1 MANIGDDPRL
11 LGLLQRAR
19 DINNNGVPRNIS
31 NDVAESI
38 IDGCRDGVAP
48 KSGALFIAVGREQL
62 FLDLRNDLKL
72 VYHGASS
79 LRIINGELGTGKSF
93 LLRVIEEYAIE
104 HDFATSFIT
113 LSNRECPM
121 HDLTQVYRFIVRNM
135 GIGSKNDTIEDILDK
150 WAQCLIGK
158 YGAIVEILRLI
169 PDEIKELDHDF
180 LRALTVY
187 FESSKFKKLPEKY
200 LALRWIRGET
210 NISDARNLKVSKNL
224 TENNA
229 LSMLG
234 HLTKMLKFL
243 GKGGLVILMD
253 EIDTIS
259 QIMDPELLEKA
270 FANTSALSKAYI
282 HTPYSYFA
290 FATTPAFM
298 NSEVNR
304 YSESYHNYTD
314 VEYLRNPDLL
324 ELSSKIRDLH
334 FRVYGW
340 NNSKVNRRLLWTF
353 VRNCSLRGIST
364 TRDFLR
370 LLISRLDYC
379 EETRSAN
386 IENAFSDIRML

>member
-11 LGLLQRAR
+11 AGILQRAR
-19 DINNNGVPRNIS
+19 EINDNGVPRHIS
-31 NDVAESI
+31 SDVAESI
-38 IDGCRDGVAP
+38 IDSCRDGVAP

-72 VYHGASS
+72 VRNGSSS

-121 HDLTQVYRFIVRNM
+121 HDLAQVYRFIVRNM

-150 WAQCLIGK
+150 WSKCLIEK
-158 YGAIVEILRLI
+158 YGAMIEIVHLI
-169 PDEIKELDHDF
+169 PNEIKELDHDF
-180 LRALTVY
+180 TQALTVY
-187 FESSKFKKLPEKY
+187 FESSRFKKLPEKY

-210 NISDARNLKVSKNL
+210 NISDARKLKVSQNL

-243 GKGGLVILMD
+243 GKSGLVVLMD

-270 FANTSALSKAYI
+270 FANTYALSKAYVY
-282 HTPYSYFA
+282 TPYSYFA

-298 NSEVNR
+298 NSEINR
-304 YSESYHNYTD
+304 YSESYHNYTN
-314 VEYLRNPDLL
+314 VEYLRNPDLF
-324 ELSSKIRDLH
+324 ELGSNIRDLH

-340 NNSKVNRRLLWTF
+340 NNSKVDRRLLWRF
-353 VRNCSLRGIST
+353 VRNCRLRGIST

-370 LLISRLDYC
+370 LIISRLDYC
-379 EETRSAN
+379 EETRSAD
-386 IENAFSDIRML
+386 IENTFSDIQML